1 MTVADKIPVV
11 DATQLQKTA
20 WVGSITLPMHTVG
33 NSKSHFVQLNKNY
46 TFVKHLM
53 STLNLRQNND
63 YIIVRPNQSK
73 ETTITLKFRPGVE
86 DVASMVVLHWYRY
99 KDAKVESTL

>member
-1 MTVADKIPVV
+1 MTVADNIPIS
-11 DATQLQKTA
+11 DAMQLQKTA
-20 WVGSITLPMHTVG
+20 WVGSIVLPMHSTG

-46 TFVKHLM
+46 TLVKHLM
-53 STLNLRQNND
+53 TEINLKQNKD
-63 YIIVRPNQSK
+63 YIIVRPNQSR

-86 DVASMVVLHWYRY
+86 DVASMIVLHWYKY